1 MGVISNITRTLD
13 KTLVDYAQVVFQGV
27 AEPIREL
34 LGAMALVS
42 LLFIAINHI
51 IQFRTINYSVYLHWA
66 LRYILIYSFATMWVN
81 FEGIYSMLIDVPN
94 NYASIMM
101 HAAKVPIKNVDP
113 ALLDPKRISDT
124 SSAMDEFAHAVL
136 HLSGRYI
143 TDFSIWHVGKS
154 FRNVFIGVL
163 FIIVGGFF
171 IAACAFIVMM
181 AKIGFA
187 VSISLAPLAI
197 IMLMMPQTSQYF
209 ESWTRFTVG
218 FVVLPLL
225 TATLMAI
232 VLYVAADVYV
242 ASRGNDF
249 AFIFI
254 IMAATALLFMIPTM
268 ASSLASVSVAAV
280 GAGAASGAASAAA
293 HMAWGAAKKVHGGS
307 QRSRDGVSV
316 ASAAREAG
324 AEPAAA
330 AWSAV
335 SAMRQ
340 SAHIRQQRRDERLAR
355 CMSGLSSSKS
365 NATRDPQMAVP
376 IHPLAQYGNRTVSPE
391 QDR

>member
-1 MGVISNITRTLD
+1 MISSITRTLD
-13 KTLVDYAQVVFQGV
+13 RTLVDYAQVVFQGV

-34 LGAMALVS
+34 LGAMALIS

-81 FEGIYSMLIDVPN
+81 FEGVYSILIDVPN
-94 NYASIMM
+94 NYAIIMM
-101 HAAKVPIKNVDP
+101 HAAKIPIKNVDP
-113 ALLDPKRISDT
+113 AFLDPKRISDT
-124 SSAMDEFAHAVL
+124 SSAMDEFAHAIMY
-136 HLSGRYI
+136 LSGRYI
-143 TDFSIWHVGKS
+143 EDFSIWHVGKS
-154 FRNVFIGVL
+154 FRNVFIGVF

-171 IAACAFIVMM
+171 TAACAIIVMI

-209 ESWTRFTVG
+209 ESWSRFTAG

-232 VLYVAADVYV
+232 VLYVAADVYL
-242 ASRGNDF
+242 ASRSNGF

-254 IMAATALLFMIPTM
+254 IMAATVLLFMIPTM

-280 GAGAASGAASAAA
+280 GAGAVSAAA
-293 HMAWGAAKKVHGGS
+293 YMAKSAAMRVHGGS
-307 QRSRDGVSV
+307 QRLRDGVSV

-324 AEPAAA
+324 ASPAAA
-330 AWSAV
+330 AWSAI

-340 SAHIRQQRRDERLAR
+340 SAYIRQQRRDERLAR

-365 NATRDPQMAVP
+365 NATRDPPMALP

>member
-13 KTLVDYAQVVFQGV
+13 STLVDYAQVVFQGV
-27 AEPIREL
+27 AEPIRDL

-42 LLFIAINHI
+42 LLLIAINHLV
-51 IQFRTINYSVYLHWA
+51 QLRTINYSVYLHWA
-66 LRYILIYSFATMWVN
+66 LRYIMIYSFATMWVN

-94 NYASIMM
+94 NYAAIMM
-101 HAAKVPIKNVDP
+101 HAAKMPIKNVDP
-113 ALLDPKRISDT
+113 AFLDPERMSDT

-136 HLSGRYI
+136 YLSGKYI
-143 TDFSIWHVGKS
+143 EDFSIWHVGKS

-163 FIIVGGFF
+163 FLIVGAFF
-171 IAACAFIVMM
+171 TAACAIIVMI

-209 ESWTRFTVG
+209 ESWTRFTTG

-232 VLYVAADVYV
+232 VLYIAAEVYV
-242 ASRGNDF
+242 SSRGNDF

-254 IMAATALLFMIPTM
+254 IMAATVLLFMIPTM

-280 GAGAASGAASAAA
+280 GAGAVTAAAYMAKSAA
-293 HMAWGAAKKVHGGS
+293 MRVHGGS
-307 QRSRDGVSV
+307 QRLRDGISV
-316 ASAAREAG
+316 AGAAREAG
-324 AEPAAA
+324 ASPAAA
-330 AWSAV
+330 AWSAI

-340 SAHIRQQRRDERLAR
+340 SAHIRQQRLDERLAR
-355 CMSGLSSSKS
+355 RAIGLSSSKS
-365 NATRDPQMAVP
+365 NATRDPPMAP
-376 IHPLAQYGNRTVSPE
+376 PTHPLAQYGNRTVSPE
-391 QDR
+391 

>member
-42 LLFIAINHI
+42 LLLIAVNHI
-51 IQFRTINYSVYLHWA
+51 IQFRTINYSMYLHWA

-81 FEGIYSMLIDVPN
+81 FEGVYSILIDLPN

-113 ALLDPKRISDT
+113 ALLDPERISDT
-124 SSAMDEFAHAVL
+124 PSAMDEFAHAVMY
-136 HLSGRYI
+136 LSGKYI
-143 TDFSIWHVGKS
+143 EDFSIWHVGKS

-163 FIIVGGFF
+163 FLIVGGFF
-171 IAACAFIVMM
+171 TSACAIIVMI

-209 ESWTRFTVG
+209 ESWTRFTIG

-232 VLYVAADVYV
+232 VLYIAAEVYV

-254 IMAATALLFMIPTM
+254 MMAATVLLFMIPTM

-280 GAGAASGAASAAA
+280 GAGAVSAATS
-293 HMAWGAAKKVHGGS
+293 MAKSAAMRVHGGS
-307 QRSRDGVSV
+307 QRLRDGVSV

-324 AEPAAA
+324 ASPAPAAWA
-330 AWSAV
+330 GI

-340 SAHIRQQRRDERLAR
+340 SAYIRQQRRDERLAR
-355 CMSGLSSSKS
+355 RMSGLSSSKS
-365 NATRDPQMAVP
+365 NATRDPPMALP